1 MALTR
6 PYTEC
11 SDLKKSE
18 YRIVDDQIRKIIT
31 IEVVQYEQ
39 DAYDLHLNF
48 DLRGWLESEEATWL
62 RTRWV
67 ETPNLVQTH
76 SVSTYAPVYKL
87 FVRLY
92 EEDAVMYVLKWK

>member
-6 PYTEC
+6 PYAEW

-18 YRIVDDQIRKIIT
+18 YRIIDDQVRKIIT
-31 IEVVQYEQ
+31 IEVLEYEQ
-39 DAYDLHLNF
+39 DAYDFHLNF
-48 DLRGWLESEEATWL
+48 DSRSWLESEEAAWL

-67 ETPNLVQTH
+67 GTPQLVQTH
-76 SVSTYAPVYKL
+76 SASTYSPVYKL

-92 EEDAVMYVLKWK
+92 EEDAVLYVLKWK